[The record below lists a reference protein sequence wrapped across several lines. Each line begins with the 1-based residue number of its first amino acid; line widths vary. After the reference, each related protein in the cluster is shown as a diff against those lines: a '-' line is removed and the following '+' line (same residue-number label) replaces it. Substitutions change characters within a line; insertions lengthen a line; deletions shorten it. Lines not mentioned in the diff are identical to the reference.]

1 MPYARLSLIKRRD
14 AANVAAGIRAG
25 AEKGFRGGVVKEG
38 GSGSGLV
45 WRSNQEASKQ
55 PPPEI
60 KILEYPAIALS
71 EATEAM
77 H

>member
-1 MPYARLSLIKRRD
+1 MLACRLS
-14 AANVAAGIRAG
+14 N
-25 AEKGFRGGVVKEG
+25 AEMPLMLLRVFVREQKRGGVVKEG